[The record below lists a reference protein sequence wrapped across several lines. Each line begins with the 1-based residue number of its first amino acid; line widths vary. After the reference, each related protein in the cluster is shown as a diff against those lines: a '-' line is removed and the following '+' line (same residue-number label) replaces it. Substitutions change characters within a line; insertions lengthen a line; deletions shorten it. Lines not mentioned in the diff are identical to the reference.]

1 MRKVN
6 FLVVLLL
13 ILAIFLTG
21 CGGIGI
27 IPSTS
32 VLSANV
38 IITWWTQSHFE
49 YYGWF
54 NPKVHYKITNT
65 GNVDIDYY
73 KIWFTATCIDGSSYE
88 DWTNG
93 VDVNVGYYGLGSIY
107 IDVPK
112 KEVVSVKVTDWE
124 LKSWGF

>member
-1 MRKVN
+1 LKRKY
-6 FLVVLLL
+6 FLIGLVLM
-13 ILAIFLTG
+13 LAMFLAG
-21 CGGIGI
+21 CGGTGT

-38 IITWWTQSHFE
+38 IITWWDQSHFT

-54 NPKVHYKITNT
+54 DPEVHYKITNT

-73 KIWFTATCIDGSSYE
+73 KIWFTAICIDGSSYE

-93 VDVNVGYYGLGSIY
+93 VDVNVGYYGLGSVY

-112 KEVVSVKVTDWE
+112 KEVVSVMVTDWE
-124 LKSWGF
+124 LKHHTW